1 MKTIKDCH
9 DLYLKCTV
17 FLLADVFLKK
27 NGLYPSHYL
36 SVPVLSWDTML
47 NITKVETELILDAD
61 LYLYFHKGMG
71 TVIFNILKDIV
82 TTTINIWNLMV
93 KNKNENIFFT
103 WI

>member
-27 NGLYPSHYL
+27 IRNDSLKSYGLYPSHYL

-82 TTTINIWNLMV
+82 TTTINI
-93 KNKNENIFFT
+93 
-103 WI
+103 

>member
-1 MKTIKDCH
+1 
-9 DLYLKCTV
+9 
-17 FLLADVFLKK
+17 
-27 NGLYPSHYL
+27 
-36 SVPVLSWDTML
+36 ML

-61 LYLYFHKGMG
+61 LYLYFEKGMG